1 MDGAREWLKSNKL
14 RNIVLENLPQ
24 KNDDNIN
31 WKGLTNYLHQNN
43 NFMLDKSLY
52 GFNFS
57 WNSFKRK
64 NNVQ

>member
-1 MDGAREWLKSNKL
+1 MPREWLKSNKL

-52 GFNFS
+52 GLIFL

-64 NNVQ
+64 K